1 MTPAPQIHDTETG
14 VFEVMLRFRSIL
26 FAAVLAAS
34 APFIVDAQTSG
45 AEASAVPAAVS
56 SGKLTAVPFRAGTI
70 LSAEICKQKPSF
82 DVESEFDK
90 PAIENPAWIELIV
103 KLDNGRSLS
112 RFDYEIVGKNGTYPC
127 FAVAEGADGYS
138 SDVEKWIIKT
148 SSQLKYYRLLFPVRQ
163 DEIAAAKKGLLPVT
177 LRVKLFETSLAPA
190 SFQVRVMPDGKNF
203 TRVSSVRP
211 EGICNMTY
219 EEAFESGN

>member
-1 MTPAPQIHDTETG
+1 
-14 VFEVMLRFRSIL
+14 MLRFRSIL
-26 FAAVLAAS
+26 FTAVLAAAS
-34 APFIVDAQTSG
+34 APFIVNAQAAG
-45 AEASAVPAAVS
+45 AETSAVA
-56 SGKLTAVPFRAGTI
+56 SGKLTAVPFRAGTV
-70 LSAEICKQKPSF
+70 LSAEISKQKPSF

-103 KLDNGRSLS
+103 KLDSGRSLS

-138 SDVEKWIIKT
+138 SDVEK
-148 SSQLKYYRLLFPVRQ
+148 YRLLFPVRQ
-163 DEIAAAKKGLLPVT
+163 DEIAAAKKELLPVT
-177 LRVKLFETSLAPA
+177 LKVKLFETTLAPA
-190 SFQVRVMPDGKNF
+190 SFQVRVMPEGRNF

-219 EEAFESGN
+219 QEAFESGN